1 MGQDTSYLNSL
12 KYLKNYMEAIPMNI
26 FFKDKECRYVYASE
40 ICEKLNSQGEGWSII
55 GKTEF
60 EVQKLPEL
68 ARAYY
73 EDDLKILSTGEPSN
87 YVSTF
92 PGEDGTSYYEISKSP
107 VRNDDGEIVGIS
119 GVVVDVTEKVEL
131 QRQMQE
137 FYLTDPVTK
146 LYNRKYLEA
155 WQENSAPQFPLTLIV
170 CDCNFLKKVNDT
182 YGHESGDELLAEAGK
197 LFRENLSENCIP
209 IREGGDEFL
218 ILCNGTEEAQAEAI
232 IHRLLENAKVRFV
245 KDVVLSIAY
254 GAYTM
259 QESEYDFEKGHSI
272 ADKKMYEMKAEMK
285 R

>member
-40 ICEKLNSQGEGWSII
+40 ICEKINSRGENWSII

-73 EDDLKILSTGEPSN
+73 EDDLKILRTGEPSN

-92 PGEDGTSYYEISKSP
+92 PGEDGTSYYEISKAP

-119 GVVVDVTEKVEL
+119 GVVIDVTEKVEL

-155 WQENSAPQFPLTLIV
+155 WKENSAPQFPLTLIV

-182 YGHESGDELLAEAGK
+182 YGHESGDELLAEAGR

-218 ILCNGTEEAQAEAI
+218 ILCNGTEKAQAEAI
-232 IHRLLENAKVRFV
+232 IHRLLENAKERFV

-259 QESEYDFEKGHSI
+259 QESEYDFEKGHDI